1 MLDGQWILW
10 TADAQI
16 FKKPRHSDFALISS
30 HSQTTTAFWKDVLR
44 PSNENCSIAQCWI
57 WLSLWKAA
65 EWKILSF
72 IQDLQYYA
80 DVKKVRKIV
89 VRSKVAPHS
98 DSEHKRLYLIKI
110 SFMSFTLRC
119 TSLYV
124 RHRLS
129 LRIFRN
135 SLWNIIAFLISLC
148 ECS

>member
-1 MLDGQWILW
+1 MLKFARSQD
-10 TADAQI
+10 T
-16 FKKPRHSDFALISS
+16 DFALTTPY
-30 HSQTTTAFWKDVLR
+30 SQATAAFWKDVLK
-44 PSNENCSIAQCWI
+44 PSNENCSIAQSWI

-80 DVKKVRKIV
+80 DVKKVRKILENLETLV
-89 VRSKVAPHS
+89 SIKKAPHS
-98 DSEHKRLYLIKI
+98 DSEHKQLYLINI
-110 SFMSFTLRC
+110 SFMAFTLPC

-129 LRIFRN
+129 LPIFRR
-135 SLWNIIAFLISLC
+135 SLWSIIAFLFTLR